1 RPIRAS
7 RRCRPGRRRW
17 SWSSSLSS
25 AAPTT
30 PRSPAPRRTSARAR
44 SWRPSAPTRRRS
56 IWRWPVG
63 AIGCRPPPKEATI
76 MSSTTRATTREPAM
90 THPHLERVS
99 RGEARWQWRDPRCGW
114 RELLEAAIADLA
126 AAGREPAALALHHED
141 DATRLEVDL
150 QPEPGPVS
158 IELLAT

>member
-1 RPIRAS
+1 
-7 RRCRPGRRRW
+7 
-17 SWSSSLSS
+17 
-25 AAPTT
+25 
-30 PRSPAPRRTSARAR
+30 
-44 SWRPSAPTRRRS
+44 
-56 IWRWPVG
+56 
-63 AIGCRPPPKEATI
+63 

-90 THPHLERVS
+90 THPHIERVS

-158 IELLAT
+158 IELLATGGRCTLCDRYTSELYALCRDECDIEHWCRACLQSIRVAVTAQRHP